1 MSHARYRTRIRTLGA
16 LLAASFLFLGAAG
29 CSKVELKNTR
39 ISRSAVGIAG
49 RPAQS
54 ISAGGGLTDRKQTSV
69 GLSSKGGVFTSPS
82 YRAVIGVQ
90 GSLYAQ

>member
-1 MSHARYRTRIRTLGA
+1 MSA
-16 LLAASFLFLGAAG
+16 LLLTGAMG
-29 CSKVELKNTR
+29 CSKAELLNGRRNVTTGG
-39 ISRSAVGIAG
+39 VAG

-54 ISAGGGLTDRKQTSV
+54 ISAGGGITDRKQTSV

-90 GSLYAQ
+90 GSLYGQ